1 LVRKNKFSLLRQQF
15 EEAGIPIMRSVVK
28 DRTIYK
34 EQYRNTLYPIPE
46 NKEEGDMDIKKF
58 LEELEQL
65 SNL

>member
-1 LVRKNKFSLLRQQF
+1 
-15 EEAGIPIMRSVVK
+15 MRSVVK